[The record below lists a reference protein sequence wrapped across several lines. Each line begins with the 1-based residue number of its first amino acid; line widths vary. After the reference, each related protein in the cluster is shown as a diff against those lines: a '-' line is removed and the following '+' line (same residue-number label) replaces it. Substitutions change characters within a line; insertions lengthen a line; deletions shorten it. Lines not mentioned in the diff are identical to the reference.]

1 MSLRP
6 RTRSAFHR
14 LAGFALAGLF
24 AATVGAWTTGNAWAA
39 ETAPLAPVTVA
50 HAETNPAHDLSMHGS
65 DLHAQTDHEHEPF
78 VVAYVEGGPFVDYQR
93 VLAGVAKGLE
103 TMGWI
108 EDGDVPMPEGTE
120 SAEPIWNWLS
130 EHAGGRIVF
139 AKDGFYSAGW
149 DESNRDEMFAAI
161 GKMKHVDAILA
172 FGTWAGTEFSK
183 LPDGKRTTPVV
194 VASVTNALESGI
206 VKSLERSGVPN
217 LVASIEP
224 DRYPRQLSIFQSVF
238 WFRKLGIAYE
248 DTPAGRGSIALR
260 ALENTAMSLGIELI
274 RCTDR
279 FDVAD
284 VNVAAER
291 LKACHRQLVER
302 GAQAVYL
309 TANVGLTADTAA
321 DVLEPLIEAKLPTF
335 SQVGSFDVE
344 NGALLSISEVNLA
357 DEGAFSAGQLVR
369 ILEGQ
374 SPEAINQRYEGA
386 VSLAVNLETAKRIG
400 WEPPLEILVAVDE
413 FYPKREDG
421 ETDAADDVEAAEQ
434 TPGED
439 AEP

>member
-14 LAGFALAGLF
+14 LAGFALTGLF

-139 AKDGFYSAGW
+139 AKDGCYSAGW

-248 DTPAGRGSIALR
+248 DTPAGRGSIALK

-279 FDVAD
+279 FCIGAPETRG
-284 VNVAAER
+284 NR
-291 LKACHRQLVER
+291 TNLTSSHRPR
-302 GAQAVYL
+302 GWGKGQISL
-309 TANVGLTADTAA
+309 DLS
-321 DVLEPLIEAKLPTF
+321 PK
-335 SQVGSFDVE
+335 SF
-344 NGALLSISEVNLA
+344 G
-357 DEGAFSAGQLVR
+357 
-369 ILEGQ
+369 
-374 SPEAINQRYEGA
+374 
-386 VSLAVNLETAKRIG
+386 
-400 WEPPLEILVAVDE
+400 
-413 FYPKREDG
+413 
-421 ETDAADDVEAAEQ
+421 
-434 TPGED
+434 
-439 AEP
+439 